1 MFTHSSISTTQ
12 VNSCKVICMTVRKP
26 RPRNARGEG
35 DRLRDEVVEAAAA
48 LITENGPRALTLRA
62 IARRVGI
69 TAPAI
74 YAHFEN
80 VDDVL
85 KAVVDS
91 TFDALADHLR
101 EAGIGHDDPV
111 DRLRAYC
118 HAYVAFGRDRPL
130 QYEILFSH
138 AVELPQAGSPKDI
151 ENLEGG
157 EAFAIL
163 DSAIRGCVA
172 AGVSES
178 THPVDDAIAVWVA
191 LHGYVGLR
199 TAVPDFPWPP
209 GDTLLDVLIARLARL
224 SSG

>member
-1 MFTHSSISTTQ
+1 
-12 VNSCKVICMTVRKP
+12 MTLRKP

-48 LITENGPRALTLRA
+48 LIAENGSRALTLRA
-62 IARRVGI
+62 IARRVGV

-80 VDDVL
+80 LDDVL

-91 TFDALADHLR
+91 TFDALADYLR
-101 EAGIGHDDPV
+101 EAGTGHDDPV

-130 QYEILFSH
+130 QYAILFSR
-138 AVELPQAGSPKDI
+138 AVELPPADSQKAL
-151 ENLEGG
+151 ENLQGG

-163 DSAIRGCVA
+163 FEA
-172 AGVSES
+172 
-178 THPVDDAIAVWVA
+178 
-191 LHGYVGLR
+191 
-199 TAVPDFPWPP
+199 
-209 GDTLLDVLIARLARL
+209 
-224 SSG
+224 

>member
-1 MFTHSSISTTQ
+1 
-12 VNSCKVICMTVRKP
+12 MTVRKS
-26 RPRNARGEG
+26 RSRNARGEG

-48 LITENGPRALTLRA
+48 LIAENGSRALTLRA
-62 IARRVGI
+62 IARRVGV

-80 VDDVL
+80 LDDVL

-91 TFDALADHLR
+91 TFDALADYLR
-101 EAGIGHDDPV
+101 EAGTGHNDPV

-118 HAYVAFGRDRPL
+118 HAYVAFGRDRHL
-130 QYEILFSH
+130 QYAILFTR
-138 AVELPQAGSPKDI
+138 VIEFPPTDSPKAL

-163 DSAIRGCVA
+163 LGAIRECID
-172 AGVSES
+172 AGASES
-178 THPVDDAIAVWVA
+178 TQPVDDAIAVWVA
-191 LHGYVGLR
+191 LHGYVGLH
-199 TAVPDFPWPP
+199 TAVPDFPWSP
-209 GDTLLDVLIARLARL
+209 GDTLLDVLIDRLARL

>member
-1 MFTHSSISTTQ
+1 
-12 VNSCKVICMTVRKP
+12 MTVPKP

-35 DRLRDEVVEAAAA
+35 DRLRDEVVDAATA
-48 LITENGPRALTLRA
+48 LIAESGPRAMTLRA
-62 IARRVGI
+62 IARRVGV

-80 VDDVL
+80 LDDVL

-91 TFDALADHLR
+91 TFDTLADYLR
-101 EAGIGHDDPV
+101 EAGTGHDDPV
-111 DRLRAYC
+111 DRLRACC
-118 HAYVAFGRDRPL
+118 HAYVAFGRDRPRE
-130 QYEILFSH
+130 YAILFNR
-138 AVELPQAGSPKDI
+138 AVERPPADFAKEL

-163 DSAIRGCVA
+163 LSAIKECID
-172 AGVSES
+172 AGVSKS
-178 THPVDDAIAVWVA
+178 TQPVDDAIAVWVA

-199 TAVPDFPWPP
+199 TAFADFPWPP
-209 GDTLLDVLIARLARL
+209 GDTLLDVLIDRLARL